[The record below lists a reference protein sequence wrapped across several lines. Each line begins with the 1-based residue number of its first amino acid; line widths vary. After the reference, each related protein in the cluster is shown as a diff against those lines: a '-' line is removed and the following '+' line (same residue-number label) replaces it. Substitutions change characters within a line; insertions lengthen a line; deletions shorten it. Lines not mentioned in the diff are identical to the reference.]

1 MRKIL
6 LLCLAAFIFLS
17 GCSKTSQAI
26 KQTPRI
32 KECDKMYMRINQ
44 HIFEV
49 HLYDNP
55 TVQALK
61 TYLPMSVT
69 MKDLHQNE
77 KYHYFNQ
84 SLPTQIEDI
93 DYIHTGELMLF
104 ETNCL
109 VLFYD
114 DFSTNYAYTKI
125 GYIENNDEIKNILGE
140 GQVEVEFL
148 LDD

>member
-1 MRKIL
+1 
-6 LLCLAAFIFLS
+6 
-17 GCSKTSQAI
+17 
-26 KQTPRI
+26 
-32 KECDKMYMRINQ
+32 MYMRINQ

-55 TVQALK
+55 TVQVLK

-69 MKDLHQNE
+69 MKDLHHNE

-93 DYIHTGELMLF
+93 DYIHAGELMLF

-114 DFSTNYAYTKI
+114 DFSTNYAYTRI

-140 GQVEVEFL
+140 DQVEVEFL
-148 LDD
+148 LKEEK

>member
-1 MRKIL
+1 MK
-6 LLCLAAFIFLS
+6 F
-17 GCSKTSQAI
+17 
-26 KQTPRI
+26 
-32 KECDKMYMRINQ
+32 
-44 HIFEV
+44 

-69 MKDLHQNE
+69 MKDLHHNE

-114 DFSTNYAYTKI
+114 DFQQIMLIQESDILKI
-125 GYIENNDEIKNILGE
+125 MMKLKIY
-140 GQVEVEFL
+140 
-148 LDD
+148 

>member
-1 MRKIL
+1 
-6 LLCLAAFIFLS
+6 
-17 GCSKTSQAI
+17 
-26 KQTPRI
+26 
-32 KECDKMYMRINQ
+32 
-44 HIFEV
+44 
-49 HLYDNP
+49 
-55 TVQALK
+55 
-61 TYLPMSVT
+61 

-114 DFSTNYAYTKI
+114 DFSTNYAYTRI